1 MSKPEKIKGAIALG
15 YDLEK
20 SSAPGILAKGKG
32 ELAER
37 IIKSGEENKVYIK
50 EDAELFDSLYP
61 LAVGDEIPV
70 KVYRAVAEILAFV
83 YKLEAQMKAGKI

>member
-1 MSKPEKIKGAIALG
+1 MSRLEKIKGAIALG
-15 YDLEK
+15 YNLEK

-37 IIKSGEENKVYIK
+37 IIKTGEENNIYIK
-50 EDAELFDSLYP
+50 EDKMLFDSLYP
-61 LAVGDEIPV
+61 LSVGDEIPV

>member
-1 MSKPEKIKGAIALG
+1 MSEHDKIKGAVALG
-15 YDLEK
+15 YNSDK
-20 SSAPGILAKGKG
+20 NSAPGILAKGKG

-37 IIKSGEENKVYIK
+37 IIKSGEENNIYIK
-50 EDAELFDSLYP
+50 EDAMLFDSLYP

-83 YKLEAQMKAGKI
+83 YKLEDKMKERKI